1 VLAVRCTFC
10 PPALRWVHAIM
21 VTVTALLL
29 QPRVGLAKSQAPVP
43 HGANWASMGFK
54 DITVICLPEDK

>member
-1 VLAVRCTFC
+1 
-10 PPALRWVHAIM
+10 M